1 MAIII
6 KKKYI
11 NFAELCQRW
20 SINSEDLHYLI
31 SEEKVFPAIITSEAL
46 TVYVWEEDQRGDD
59 VHYKLEIM
67 IEDQGW
73 VSIKPRYPIYLQSI
87 VRDSAYH
94 YRFFWANSEKRPA
107 LPYTK
112 DYPGFDNWFKLNE
125 EITMADVEA
134 FGMFLIEDIEEFES
148 ESEVVEEKNDVQVAS
163 VEKPLSLKEKNSLYN
178 IIGSML
184 AFLEYK
190 KIEEAEVKKFVSD
203 HRYTDLQGVSIRNLE
218 KVFPIARKSIGE
230 A

>member
-1 MAIII
+1 
-6 KKKYI
+6 
-11 NFAELCQRW
+11 
-20 SINSEDLHYLI
+20 
-31 SEEKVFPAIITSEAL
+31 
-46 TVYVWEEDQRGDD
+46 
-59 VHYKLEIM
+59 
-67 IEDQGW
+67 
-73 VSIKPRYPIYLQSI
+73 
-87 VRDSAYH
+87 
-94 YRFFWANSEKRPA
+94 
-107 LPYTK
+107 
-112 DYPGFDNWFKLNE
+112 
-125 EITMADVEA
+125 MADVEA